1 MAIYRQIS
9 YEKNNDEPVSIEV
22 LTKDRNGLIYEIT
35 GIIADLNITILNHRA
50 KVYNNRNKGM
60 ISDFKVVVKADSY
73 IKIGT
78 LVHRLNKIKGVISVI
93 Y

>member
-1 MAIYRQIS
+1 MAIYRNMND
-9 YEKNNDEPVSIEV
+9 EKNNGESVAVEV
-22 LTKDRNGLIYEIT
+22 LTKDRNGLVYEIT

-60 ISDFKVVVKADSY
+60 VSDFQVVVKADSY
-73 IKIGT
+73 NKIEI